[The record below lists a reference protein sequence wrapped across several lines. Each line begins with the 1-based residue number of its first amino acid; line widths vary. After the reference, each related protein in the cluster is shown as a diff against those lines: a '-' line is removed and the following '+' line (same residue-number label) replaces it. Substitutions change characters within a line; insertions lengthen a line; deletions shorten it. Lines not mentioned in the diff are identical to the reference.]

1 MMFFPITTQ
10 ASISVIIISVLVIIV
25 GVLMIAANI
34 GIVIFIKC
42 KEASIY
48 HRIDEL
54 HKNLKNLRFLVPMV
68 RLLSQTKMKFLC
80 CIASLC
86 SSFVHCISRD
96 TASSWYCS
104 RCSDP

>member
-1 MMFFPITTQ
+1 MFFPITTQ

-25 GVLMIAANI
+25 GVLMIAVNI

-48 HRIDEL
+48 HRSDEF
-54 HKNLKNLRFLVPMV
+54 HKNHEFLGFLVPMV
-68 RLLSQTKMKFLC
+68 ILLSQTIMMFLY
-80 CIASLC
+80 CIASLY
-86 SSFVHCISRD
+86 SSFVHCISCD
-96 TASSWYCS
+96 TASSWYCG